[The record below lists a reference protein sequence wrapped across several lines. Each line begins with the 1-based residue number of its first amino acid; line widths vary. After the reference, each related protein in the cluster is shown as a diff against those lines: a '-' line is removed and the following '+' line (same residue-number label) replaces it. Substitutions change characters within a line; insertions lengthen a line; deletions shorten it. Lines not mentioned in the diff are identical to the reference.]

1 MDLNAIDRL
10 RKMQPDTSFIFICHT
25 TKEGNFKGVN
35 SHVHEV
41 DVIVQVG
48 KGKATSTGRFNA
60 DEAFAIV
67 KAAGSFNCV
76 RVLSVEILLV

>member
-48 KGKATSTGRFNA
+48 KGKATYIGRFNA
-60 DEAFAIV
+60 G
-67 KAAGSFNCV
+67 GSM
-76 RVLSVEILLV
+76 EI